1 MSKTAYIVR
10 FGWSW
15 SGLSP
20 CNPVSERRTVR
31 SATPISAAEA
41 QLYGTI
47 CRNVAGFS
55 SNMLNYC
62 GYWRM
67 LHPLSPDRV
76 RCIHGQ
82 PELRALVRLG
92 ERVAAGAAGEAA
104 LRANGEPLRGDILRR
119 FIDAPLQPVDRFE
132 YWRFAADQPE
142 HYALFLRDEAQR
154 RKITCSRG
162 VILKQEMVR
171 VRAHEKTLRNPFVS
185 AVCEVA
191 TPEVAAAHVD
201 ADDDL
206 PGTPS
211 ERAIDRIDVVLD
223 QRIGIAACDRNP
235 VADRRIAHQRTSD
248 LVDLQVPTA
257 RRDQLCDL
265 LLKHADE
272 IGEEPIDVAIGG
284 TVGKVRKPQKVH
296 RGRRRQ
302 RDLWRDRSDSA
313 QENELVDCERMRASN
328 HGCRIR
334 RGEIDLVALIIAKFE

>member
-31 SATPISAAEA
+31 SATPSSAAEA

-62 GYWRM
+62 GCWRM

-76 RCIHGQ
+76 RRIHSQ

-119 FIDAPLQPVDRFE
+119 FIDASLQAIDRFE
-132 YWRFAADQPE
+132 HRRFAADQPE
-142 HYALFLRDEAQR
+142 HYALSLRDEAQR
-154 RKITCSRG
+154 CKIACSWG

-171 VRAHEKTLRNPFVS
+171 VRARKKTLRNPFVS
-185 AVCEVA
+185 AVCQVA

-201 ADDDL
+201 ADYDL
-206 PGTPS
+206 IGTPG
-211 ERAIDRIDVVLD
+211 ERAINRINVALD
-223 QRIGIAACDRNP
+223 QRIGIAARDRNP
-235 VADRRIAHQRTSD
+235 VADRGIAQQRTSD

-272 IGEEPIDVAIGG
+272 IGEELIDIA
-284 TVGKVRKPQKVH
+284 VGSAVRKVGKPQKVH
-296 RGRRRQ
+296 RGGRRQ
-302 RDLWRDRSDSA
+302 RDLWRDG
-313 QENELVDCERMRASN
+313 SN
-328 HGCRIR
+328 SS
-334 RGEIDLVALIIAKFE
+334 